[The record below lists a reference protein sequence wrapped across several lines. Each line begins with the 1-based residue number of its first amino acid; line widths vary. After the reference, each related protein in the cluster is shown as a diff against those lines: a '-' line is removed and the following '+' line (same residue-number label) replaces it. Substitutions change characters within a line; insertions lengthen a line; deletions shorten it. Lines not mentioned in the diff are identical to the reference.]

1 MSAAWRPT
9 LLVDVDDTIGYWTHA
24 MCARRLIN
32 PLIPVTRD
40 AFSQDWQTMNVADKI
55 LLASSMVIDPQ
66 AVFGLQTLREIGYP
80 IRIWSDRGALLQDV
94 TRRWLIQGGV
104 TGIPDGIPVETGDIG
119 FKQNQFDQYG
129 PDNPA
134 VLIDDREELCAKFKA
149 LGRQCILRRWPW
161 TDVSLCP
168 DVRCADSWIEIVR
181 ALPGMVSRGMNLAL

>member
-1 MSAAWRPT
+1 MSALGKPT
-9 LLVDVDDTIGYWTHA
+9 LLVDVDDTIGYWTYA
-24 MCARRLIN
+24 MCTRRLIK

-80 IRIWSDRGALLQDV
+80 IRIWSDRGALLQNV

-104 TGIPDGIPVETGDIG
+104 NGIPADIPIETGDIG
-119 FKQNQFDQYG
+119 FKQSQFDQYG

-134 VLIDDREELCAKFKA
+134 ILIDDREELCAKFKA
-149 LGRQCILRRWPW
+149 LDRQCILRRWPW

-181 ALPGMVSRGMNLAL
+181 ALLGMVSPGMDLAL